1 MTTAGAPAAPARPA
15 SSPATDLA
23 GTPLPAGPPSAFDA
37 TAMLGA
43 PAPPA
48 MRATGA
54 RTQAV
59 RLSHDVLIVDA
70 EDDPH
75 RLEAY
80 RRLRRRAFVEQQGLF
95 TGEDVDAYDAHPRS
109 RVLVAVTPTNVVLG
123 GVRLHPEDGDGGLG
137 WWRGSR
143 LVCEDV
149 PGTARGAIG
158 AALVR
163 AACAQA
169 LQAGALRFDAH
180 VQLRHARF
188 FRRLGWVELRRLE
201 VAGEEHALM
210 HWPVDRIA
218 RLVAATKAP
227 LGGLYDGLVPDDGW
241 KGDDAVP
248 VPDAPGVVACTD
260 AITPSMVQRDPEWA
274 GWCGMLVTAHDL
286 GAMGARPLGALDA
299 LGARDATH
307 AERILAG
314 VRRAAEAFDL
324 PVLGGHTQLG
334 VPAALS
340 VTGLGHATDPVPGA
354 GVVGQTLAVTADLEG
369 GWRPG
374 HHGRQWDSTSWR
386 RRDDLRTMLGAV
398 RIARADGRVA
408 AAKDVSMAGVV
419 GTTGMLAEA
428 SGCGAEL
435 DVAAIPRPAGA
446 TAGDW
451 LTCFPGFALITTDD
465 RSRPPRPDGTG
476 GSAGPLAV
484 GPAVGAACG
493 RLVPSPGV
501 RLRWPDGEVTTAID
515 GPVTGLGAAAR
526 PGAPPGEGSAD
537 LAAGRSRSGLRP
549 ATSARPAT
557 SDRPTTTGPT
567 TTTPDPSPEDPA

>member
-1 MTTAGAPAAPARPA
+1 MRSSGTRLKARR
-15 SSPATDLA
+15 LA
-23 GTPLPAGPPSAFDA
+23 
-37 TAMLGA
+37 
-43 PAPPA
+43 
-48 MRATGA
+48 
-54 RTQAV
+54 
-59 RLSHDVLIVDA
+59 HDVLIVDA
-70 EDDPH
+70 EDDA
-75 RLEAY
+75 RLLDAY

-109 RVLVAVTPTNVVLG
+109 RVLVAVTPENEVLG
-123 GVRLHPEDGDGGLG
+123 GVRIHPEDGDGGLG

-169 LQAGALRFDAH
+169 LAVGALRFDAH
-180 VQLRHARF
+180 VQLSHVRF
-188 FRRLGWVELRRLE
+188 FRRLGWTPLRRIQ
-201 VAGEEHALM
+201 VAGREHALM

-227 LGGLYDGLVPDDGW
+227 LGGLYDGLVPDDPW

-260 AITPSMVQRDPEWA
+260 AITPSMVERDPEWA
-274 GWCGMLVTAHDL
+274 GWCAMLVTAHDL
-286 GAMGARPLGALDA
+286 SAMGARPLGALDA
-299 LGARDATH
+299 LGAADAAH
-307 AERILAG
+307 AERVVSG
-314 VRRAAEAFDL
+314 VRRGSEAFDL

-354 GVVGQTLAVTADLEG
+354 GDVGQTLTVTADVEG
-369 GWRPG
+369 DWRPG
-374 HHGRQWDSTSWR
+374 YHGRQWDSTSWR
-386 RRDDLRTMLGAV
+386 RRDDLRTMLDAV
-398 RIARADGRVA
+398 RAARADGRVA

-446 TAGDW
+446 SAGDW
-451 LTCFPGFALITTDD
+451 LTCFPGFALVTTA
-465 RSRPPRPDGTG
+465 DGPEP
-476 GSAGPLAV
+476 APLAA
-484 GPAVGAACG
+484 GPAVGASCG
-493 RLVPSPGV
+493 RLVAEPGV
-501 RLRWPDGEVTTAID
+501 RLRWPDGEVTTAVD
-515 GPVTGLGAAAR
+515 GPVTGMGSVIRPSVPPAGSTAR
-526 PGAPPGEGSAD
+526 TT
-537 LAAGRSRSGLRP
+537 GRPFPRAS
-549 ATSARPAT
+549 
-557 SDRPTTTGPT
+557 RPTTPSALT
-567 TTTPDPSPEDPA
+567 TPTTPDEDPR

>member
-1 MTTAGAPAAPARPA
+1 MTAVTLPTTIADGSPVADARPVPRGNVGGDPAATATRHPAATPTDR
-15 SSPATDLA
+15 PATDLA

-48 MRATGA
+48 MRTTGTRTRATRPA
-54 RTQAV
+54 
-59 RLSHDVLIVDA
+59 HDVLIVDA
-70 EDDPH
+70 EDDPR
-75 RLEAY
+75 RLGAY
-80 RRLRRRAFVEQQGLF
+80 RRLRRRTFVERQGLF
-95 TGEDVDAYDAHPRS
+95 TGGDADAYDAHPRS
-109 RVLVAVTPTNVVLG
+109 RVLVAVTPDDEVLG

-143 LVCEDV
+143 LVCEEV

-180 VQLRHARF
+180 VQLPHVRF
-188 FRRLGWVELRRLE
+188 FRRLGWVPLRRID

-210 HWPVDRIA
+210 HWPVDRFA
-218 RLVAATKAP
+218 RLVAATKSP
-227 LGGLYDGLVPDDGW
+227 LGGLYDGLVPDDPW

-260 AITPSMVQRDPEWA
+260 AITPSMVARDPEWA

-286 GAMGARPLGALDA
+286 CAMGARPLGALDA
-299 LGARDATH
+299 LGARDAAC
-307 AERILAG
+307 AERVLAG
-314 VRRAAEAFDL
+314 VRRGSEAFDL

-340 VTGLGHATDPVPGA
+340 VTGLGHATDPVPGSGA
-354 GVVGQTLAVTADLEG
+354 PGQTVSVTADLEG
-369 GWRPG
+369 GWRTG
-374 HHGRQWDSTSWR
+374 YHGRQWDSTSWR
-386 RRDDLRTMLGAV
+386 RGDDLRTMLDAV
-398 RIARADGRVA
+398 RAARANGRVA

-446 TAGDW
+446 AAGDW

-465 RSRPPRPDGTG
+465 RSRRSRPDGTG
-476 GSAGPLAV
+476 GTTDPLPA
-484 GPAVGAACG
+484 GPAVGASCG
-493 RLVPSPGV
+493 WLVAPPGV
-501 RLRWPDGEVTTAID
+501 RLRWPDGETTTAID
-515 GPVTGLGAAAR
+515 GPVTGLG
-526 PGAPPGEGSAD
+526 
-537 LAAGRSRSGLRP
+537 
-549 ATSARPAT
+549 
-557 SDRPTTTGPT
+557 PT
-567 TTTPDPSPEDPA
+567 TTTPDRSPEDPV